1 MAKGLEYLHNLDIP
15 HGDVKGVGFLPDP
28 ALIITVPFSLLLS
41 CIAMLILSRQAN
53 VIIDGTGHAR
63 LTEYGLAPIYSDP
76 SFAVAA
82 APGSV
87 GTSRW
92 LAPEIITPARKRGT
106 TPVIESKAA
115 DVFAFGMLAVEVF
128 TGKIPF
134 EGQGN
139 EAAVLRIL
147 KGGRPEIPGYAE
159 DIGLTVEMRNLIES
173 CWRQN
178 PKKRPTMEQVVRK
191 WQKCVE
197 GDGS

>member
-1 MAKGLEYLHNLDIP
+1 
-15 HGDVKGVGFLPDP
+15 
-28 ALIITVPFSLLLS
+28 
-41 CIAMLILSRQAN
+41 MLILCRQAN
-53 VIIDGTGHAR
+53 VIIDGTGRAR

-159 DIGLTVEMRNLIES
+159 EIGLTVEMRNLIGG

-197 GDGS
+197 GDGFLTAFP